1 MTRAAVV
8 GAAGFIG
15 SHLCRYLQNRGAD
28 VLGIDRQEIAEKI
41 GTAIRG
47 EFPHPQVCEAIAAHR
62 AQQIY
67 LLAGTS
73 SVAISLADPV
83 ADLLGNARDTLVFLE
98 WMRQREIRSTIVF
111 VSSAA
116 VYGDPAAL
124 PATIATPVQPISP
137 YGISKLA
144 GELYMR
150 LYGRLHA
157 LDTRVV
163 RPFSIYGPRLRKQ
176 VVWDILVKLHQPE
189 PDALF
194 GTGQETRDFVYVE
207 DLCAALVLVGEAGS
221 PAGIYNVCSGQET
234 SIATIAQRLSAY
246 TGRPPLAFTGKSRA
260 GDPLRWRGDCAEL
273 VDLDWHPSVSLD
285 DGLRLT
291 VDWFNAA
298 NAI

>member
-15 SHLCRYLQNRGAD
+15 SHLCRYLQSRGSD
-28 VLGIDRQEIAEKI
+28 VLGIDRREIVDKV
-41 GTAIRG
+41 GVAIRG

-73 SVAISLADPV
+73 SVGVSLADPL
-83 ADLLGNARDTLVFLE
+83 ADLSGNARDTLSFLE
-98 WMRQREIRSTIVF
+98 WMRQTDIRSTVVF

-116 VYGDPAAL
+116 VYGEPAQL
-124 PATIATPVQPISP
+124 PATTATPVHPISP

-150 LYGRLHA
+150 LYARLHG
-157 LDTRVV
+157 LDTRVI

-176 VVWDILVKLHQPE
+176 VVFDMLVKLHQPE
-189 PDALF
+189 PAALF
-194 GTGQETRDFVYVE
+194 GTGQETRDFVYVD
-207 DLCAALVLVGEAGS
+207 DLCAALVRVGEAGS

-234 SIATIAQRLSAY
+234 SIATIAQRLSEY
-246 TGRPPLAFTGKSRA
+246 TGRPPLTFTGKSRP
-260 GDPLRWRGDCAEL
+260 GDPLRWRGACPEL
-273 VDLDWHPSVSLD
+273 QALGWQPAVSLD
-285 DGLRLT
+285 DGLRMT
-291 VDWFNAA
+291 VDWFNTV

>member
-15 SHLCRYLQNRGAD
+15 SHLWRYLHSRGAD
-28 VLGIDRQEIAEKI
+28 VLGIDRREIAQKV
-41 GTAIRG
+41 GVAIRG
-47 EFPHPQVCEAIAAHR
+47 EFPKSEILDAISTYG

-73 SVAISLADPV
+73 SVAVSLADPV
-83 ADLLGNARDTLVFLE
+83 ADLSGNARDSLVFLE
-98 WMRQREIRSTIVF
+98 WMRQNATRSTVVF

-116 VYGDPAAL
+116 VYGDPPQL

-144 GELYMR
+144 GEQYMR
-150 LYGRLHA
+150 LYARLHS

-163 RPFSIYGPRLRKQ
+163 RPFSIYGPGLRKQ
-176 VVWDILVKLHQPE
+176 VVWDMLVKLYQSHPA
-189 PDALF
+189 ALF
-194 GTGQETRDFVYVE
+194 GTGEETRDFVYVD
-207 DLCAALVLVGEAGS
+207 DLCAALVRVGEAGA

-234 SIATIAQRLSAY
+234 SIATIAQRLSEF
-246 TGRPPLAFTGKSRA
+246 TGRPPLTFTGKSRP
-260 GDPLRWRGDCAEL
+260 GDPLRWRGDCPEVRAL
-273 VDLDWHPSVSLD
+273 GWHPTVSLD
-285 DGLRLT
+285 DGLRAT
-291 VDWFNAA
+291 VDWFYTA

>member
-15 SHLCRYLQNRGAD
+15 SHLCRFLQSRGTE
-28 VLGIDRQEIAEKI
+28 VLGIDRREIAEKI
-41 GTAIRG
+41 GVAIRG
-47 EFPHPQVCEAIAAHR
+47 EFPHPQVCEAIVAHR

-73 SVAISLADPV
+73 SVAVSLADPL
-83 ADLLGNARDTLVFLE
+83 ADLSGNGRDTLAFLE
-98 WMRQREIRSTIVF
+98 WMRQQDIRSTVVF

-116 VYGDPAAL
+116 VYGDPAEL
-124 PATIATPVQPISP
+124 PATIATPVHPISP

-150 LYGRLHA
+150 LYARLHA

-176 VVWDILVKLHQPE
+176 VIFDMLVKLHQPE
-189 PDALF
+189 RAALF
-194 GTGQETRDFVYVE
+194 GTGQETRDFVYVD
-207 DLCAALVLVGEAGS
+207 DLCAALVRVGEAGS
-221 PAGIYNVCSGQET
+221 PAAIYNVCSGRET
-234 SIATIAQRLSAY
+234 SIATIARTLSEL
-246 TGRPPLAFTGKSRA
+246 TGRPPLAFTGKSRQ
-260 GDPLRWRGDCAEL
+260 GDPLRWRGDCPEL
-273 VDLDWHPSVSLD
+273 RALGWHPAVSLD
-285 DGLRLT
+285 DGLRVT
-291 VDWFNAA
+291 VDWFNTA

>member
-1 MTRAAVV
+1 MTRAVVV

-15 SHLCRYLQNRGAD
+15 SHLCRYLQSRGAD
-28 VLGIDRQEIAEKI
+28 VLGIDRREIAEKI
-41 GTAIRG
+41 GVAIRG
-47 EFPHPQVCEAIAAHR
+47 EFPQPQVCEAIAAHR

-73 SVAISLADPV
+73 SVAISLADPL
-83 ADLLGNARDTLVFLE
+83 ADLWGNGRDTLVFLE
-98 WMRQREIRSTIVF
+98 WMRQKDIRSTIVF

-116 VYGDPAAL
+116 VYGDPVAL
-124 PATIATPVQPISP
+124 PASIATPVQPISP

-144 GELYMR
+144 GELYAR
-150 LYGRLHA
+150 LYARMHS

-176 VVWDILVKLHQPE
+176 VVWDMLVKLHQPE
-189 PDALF
+189 PHALF
-194 GTGQETRDFVYVE
+194 GTGRETRDFVYVD

-234 SIATIAQRLSAY
+234 SIATIGQRLSAY
-246 TGRPPLAFTGKSRA
+246 TGRPPLSFTGTSRP

-273 VDLDWHPSVSLD
+273 LTLGWQPAVSLD
-285 DGLRLT
+285 DGLRAT
-291 VDWFNAA
+291 VDWFSTA

>member
-15 SHLCRYLQNRGAD
+15 SHLCRYLQRRGAD
-28 VLGIDRQEIAEKI
+28 VLGIDRQEIGEKI

-47 EFPHPQVCEAIAAHR
+47 EFPDPRVCEAIAAHR

-73 SVAISLADPV
+73 SVTVSLADPV
-83 ADLLGNARDTLVFLE
+83 ADLSGNARDTLLFLE
-98 WMRQREIRSTIVF
+98 WLRRNDLRPTVVF

-116 VYGDPAAL
+116 VYGDPPAL
-124 PATIATPVQPISP
+124 PATIATPVHPISP

-157 LDTRVV
+157 LDARVV

-176 VVWDILVKLHQPE
+176 VVWDMLVKLHQPE
-189 PDALF
+189 PAALF
-194 GTGQETRDFVYVE
+194 GTGQETRDFVYVD
-207 DLCAALVLVGEAGS
+207 DLCAALVFVGEAGS

-234 SIATIAQRLSAY
+234 SIATIAHQLSEF
-246 TGRPPLAFTGKSRA
+246 TGRPPLAFTGKSRP
-260 GDPLRWRGDCAEL
+260 GDPLRWRGECAEL
-273 VDLDWHPSVSLD
+273 RTLGWHPQVSLHE
-285 DGLRLT
+285 GLRAT
-291 VDWFNAA
+291 VDWFNTA

>member
-1 MTRAAVV
+1 M

-15 SHLCRYLQNRGAD
+15 SHLCRYLQRRGSD
-28 VLGIDRQEIAEKI
+28 VLGIDRREIGDKI
-41 GTAIRG
+41 GVAIRG
-47 EFPHPQVCEAIAAHR
+47 EFPQPQVCEAIAAHR

-73 SVAISLADPV
+73 SVAVSLADPL
-83 ADLLGNARDTLVFLE
+83 ADLAGNGRDTLSFLE
-98 WMRQREIRSTIVF
+98 WMRQQEIRATVVF

-116 VYGDPAAL
+116 VYGDPAEL
-124 PATIATPVQPISP
+124 PATIATPVHPISP

-150 LYGRLHA
+150 LYASLHA

-176 VVWDILVKLHQPE
+176 VVFDMLVKLHQPE
-189 PDALF
+189 PAALF
-194 GTGQETRDFVYVE
+194 GTGQETRDFVYVD
-207 DLCAALVLVGEAGS
+207 DLCAALVRIGDAGS
-221 PAGIYNVCSGQET
+221 PAGIYNVCSGRET
-234 SIATIAQRLSAY
+234 SIATIAERLSAFAR
-246 TGRPPLAFTGKSRA
+246 RPPLAFTGKSRP
-260 GDPLRWRGDCAEL
+260 GDPLRWRGDCPEL
-273 VDLDWHPSVSLD
+273 RALGWQPAVPLD

-291 VDWFNAA
+291 VDWFTSA